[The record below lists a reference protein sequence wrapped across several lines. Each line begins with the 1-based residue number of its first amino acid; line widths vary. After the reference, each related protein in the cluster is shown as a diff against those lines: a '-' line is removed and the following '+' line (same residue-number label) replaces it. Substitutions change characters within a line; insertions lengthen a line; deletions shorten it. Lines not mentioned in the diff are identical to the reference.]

1 MKYMY
6 QVRCSFAVPVIDIF
20 ISEIFQLVLMNTP
33 SPPPLP
39 LLHCNNKRLEW
50 VLIIRLKVCEF
61 RVLNLNHYIAVPNP
75 D

>member
-33 SPPPLP
+33 LPPTPP
-39 LLHCNNKRLEW
+39 T
-50 VLIIRLKVCEF
+50 
-61 RVLNLNHYIAVPNP
+61 IAL
-75 D
+75 